1 MAWREALCAL
11 MTFLH
16 LVALCAA
23 TAEARTECH
32 VPEQIQHTQP
42 FPHEMFPSREG
53 TSLRYKC
60 QAGYKR
66 KAGTSNLIVCKADA
80 GEGTARW
87 TRPEVE
93 CIRDPSLPP
102 PPATFTTK
110 RTTSS
115 TAPEAHSTTYQ
126 DFGTHATTEADIMSS
141 EIPTTRILTSSTCTA
156 SSEKTSEFRV
166 PEHFSTTIVPS
177 ERSSTGTA
185 ALEETSLTHTSH
197 HDTSAV
203 EGMTDQFWNKHTQI
217 GGGVTAVLVLIVL
230 SGIAM
235 FMTWK
240 KRNQRHTPKTITEN
254 SSIPMMSQAATKERV
269 DSNLMEEQNTEHVE
283 EGT

>member
-1 MAWREALCAL
+1 
-11 MTFLH
+11 
-16 LVALCAA
+16 
-23 TAEARTECH
+23 CH

-115 TAPEAHSTTYQ
+115 TAPEAHSTTY
-126 DFGTHATTEADIMSS
+126 
-141 EIPTTRILTSSTCTA
+141 
-156 SSEKTSEFRV
+156 
-166 PEHFSTTIVPS
+166 
-177 ERSSTGTA
+177 
-185 ALEETSLTHTSH
+185 
-197 HDTSAV
+197 
-203 EGMTDQFWNKHTQI
+203 
-217 GGGVTAVLVLIVL
+217 
-230 SGIAM
+230 
-235 FMTWK
+235 
-240 KRNQRHTPKTITEN
+240 
-254 SSIPMMSQAATKERV
+254 
-269 DSNLMEEQNTEHVE
+269 
-283 EGT
+283 

>member
-1 MAWREALCAL
+1 MIAAGA
-11 MTFLH
+11 H
-16 LVALCAA
+16 LRKQLRPACSSRARSRMGGVA
-23 TAEARTECH
+23 TGRARPAPPLKTLL
-32 VPEQIQHTQP
+32 PGSAP
-42 FPHEMFPSREG
+42 P
-53 TSLRYKC
+53 
-60 QAGYKR
+60 
-66 KAGTSNLIVCKADA
+66 AGTAVPLFYSSSRLGHTLRASMHPIQ
-80 GEGTARW
+80 
-87 TRPEVE
+87 RP
-93 CIRDPSLPP
+93 PSTQVPKRERALVGRTYDDQPMLPQ
-102 PPATFTTK
+102 FQL
-110 RTTSS
+110 RS
-115 TAPEAHSTTYQ
+115 
-126 DFGTHATTEADIMSS
+126 FG
-141 EIPTTRILTSSTCTA
+141 
-156 SSEKTSEFRV
+156 V